1 MESVMK
7 KICAD
12 KDQIDDKLSKT
23 FEEIEKEK
31 EKKLLNLLVEIIV
44 QATLKECDEKS
55 NKIPEI

>member
-1 MESVMK
+1 MK